1 MSCVIH
7 HVSDRELELIPL
19 TDALINKIENAKVLH
34 EGTDDS
40 IFCAMLSFLP
50 VELFAKRHCVHKACY
65 EKFTCILRVTK
76 SQAEKVQAKSSF
88 SRISRS
94 ASTISNALPSSSSKT
109 LTARSSQE
117 IPVRSSKRIS
127 STPSSE
133 TRNKFVYPKECTICN
148 RYQIKIHRVKEKPNL
163 LTEKSAAAHKPE
175 YAELYSKILDQD
187 LPQNSSVIQ
196 NAVVS

>member
-1 MSCVIH
+1 MMMMMNSTTL
-7 HVSDRELELIPL
+7 VSDRELELIPL

-40 IFCAMLSFLP
+40 IFHAMLSFLP

-65 EKFTCILRVTK
+65 DKFTCILHVTE
-76 SQAEKVQAKSSF
+76 SQAEKVQAKSSS

-94 ASTISNALPSSSSKT
+94 ASTIFNALPSSSSKT

-117 IPVRSSKRIS
+117 IPVRLSKRIS
-127 STPSSE
+127 SPPSE

-148 RYQIKIHRVKEKPNL
+148 RYQIKIHRVKEEPNL
-163 LTEKSAAAHKPE
+163 LTEKSAAAAILENAKDKPE
-175 YAELYSKILDQD
+175 YAEL
-187 LPQNSSVIQ
+187 
-196 NAVVS
+196 